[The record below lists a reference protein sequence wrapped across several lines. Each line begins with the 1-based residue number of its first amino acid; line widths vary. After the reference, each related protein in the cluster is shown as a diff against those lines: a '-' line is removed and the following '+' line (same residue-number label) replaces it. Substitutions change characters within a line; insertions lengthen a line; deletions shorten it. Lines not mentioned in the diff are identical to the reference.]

1 MMRDFMRSCRRMN
14 VFTVFKNGFATGC
27 SALALVVVLN
37 GFFPDHVF
45 GQGGGF
51 GAQAVGGISVDPN
64 GIVRT
69 IDPQTLTS
77 IAAQRKKILREN
89 PPQTGRRC
97 ELQKVSLRRILED
110 VQRAVTENELVSPEV
125 LTLGGLEQVEF
136 VFVDPDAH
144 DLILAGP
151 SDEVAVDE
159 NGSFVGA
166 ASGQPLLLLE
176 DLVVALRSI
185 DAARMGGMRCSID
198 PTPEGIA
205 RLQEI
210 LSSIKQM
217 PNPQKIFR
225 LMEEALGPQQITVG
239 GVPADTH
246 FAQVL
251 VAADYRMKRI
261 GMGLESSEVAELPSY
276 LSMVQATTAGSAMLP
291 RFWLEAQ
298 YSPIARDPDELG
310 WKLTGGKMVCLTET
324 DLLVREGMQRGGGR
338 ADKNASRWCERMTA
352 CYDKLALS
360 KPVFNELKN
369 CVDLAVVAALIDSRQ
384 LADRAGLDLSLLK
397 DASSVQLSSYEV
409 PTQVP
414 TVAHG
419 IKRGSRWILSASG
432 GVQFQPWAF
441 LEEVVESQDI
451 GSERKLALASRPESG
466 ICWE

>member
-1 MMRDFMRSCRRMN
+1 MN
-14 VFTVFKNGFATGC
+14 FFTVFENSFATTC
-27 SALALVVVLN
+27 CAVVLFAVLN
-37 GFFPDHVF
+37 VFLTDHVF
-45 GQGGGF
+45 GQFAGGGL
-51 GAQAVGGISVDPN
+51 GAQAVGGISVDAD

-69 IDPQTLTS
+69 IEPQALES
-77 IAAQRKKILREN
+77 IAAQRKKILQEN
-89 PPQTGRRC
+89 PPQIGQRSD
-97 ELQKVSLRRILED
+97 LQKVSLRRVLED
-110 VQRAVTENELVSPEV
+110 VQRAVTERELVSPEV
-125 LTLGGLEQVEF
+125 LTLGGLEQIEY
-136 VFVDPDAH
+136 VFVDPDGH
-144 DLILAGP
+144 DLVLAGP
-151 SDEVAVDE
+151 SDEITVDE
-159 NGSFVGA
+159 NGIFVGA
-166 ASGQPLLLLE
+166 TSGRPLLLLE

-205 RLQEI
+205 RLQEV
-210 LSSIKQM
+210 LSSTKRM

-225 LMEEALGPQQITVG
+225 SMEEALGPQQVTVG

-261 GMGLESSEVAELPSY
+261 GMGLESSEIAELPSY
-276 LSMVQATTAGSAMLP
+276 LSMVQAAAGSTILP

-324 DLLVREGMQRGGGR
+324 DLLAREGMKRGSGQT
-338 ADKNASRWCERMTA
+338 DKNAARWCERMTA
-352 CYDKLALS
+352 YYDDLAS
-360 KPVFNELKN
+360 NKPVFRELMN

-397 DASSVQLSSYEV
+397 DTSSVQLSRYEV
-409 PTQVP
+409 PKHVP

-419 IKRGSRWILSASG
+419 MKRGSRWILSASG

-441 LEEVVESQDI
+441 LENVVEVQDI
-451 GSERKLALASRPESG
+451 GSRRQLALASRPQSG